1 VVIEIG
7 FFRSRFNSEAVLTP
21 EAHHMVQKKKS
32 TSKKCFYRLVGGRVS
47 KKTFWAVDFFRAT
60 VLIPEAVPYGK

>member
-1 VVIEIG
+1 
-7 FFRSRFNSEAVLTP
+7 
-21 EAHHMVQKKKS
+21 MVQKKKS